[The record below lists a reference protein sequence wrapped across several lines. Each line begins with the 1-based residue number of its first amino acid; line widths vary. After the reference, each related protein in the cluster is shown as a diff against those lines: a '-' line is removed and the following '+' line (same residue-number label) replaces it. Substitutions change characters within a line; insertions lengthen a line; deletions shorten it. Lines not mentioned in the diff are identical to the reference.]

1 MIECRERVQLNKEEL
16 IKKIKPI
23 LREITSTATSTI
35 HPQYH
40 RTAIQSTELCGER
53 AGEGN
58 ILIKTD
64 LLITEKAV
72 KL

>member
-1 MIECRERVQLNKEEL
+1 MECRERVQLNKEEL

-23 LREITSTATSTI
+23 LREITSTATSTT
-35 HPQYH
+35 HTPA
-40 RTAIQSTELCGER
+40 TAIQSTELCGDR

-58 ILIKTD
+58 VLIKTD
-64 LLITEKAV
+64 LQITEKAV